1 MLVGR
6 KVVKKEGVAARTK
19 DNIVVDDKVKLV
31 WLVLYLPSEKIV
43 AASIAEV
50 GGGVVDKD
58 IWVVSEIMPEK

>member
-50 GGGVVDKD
+50 GG
-58 IWVVSEIMPEK
+58 